1 MSALVVLTLNIT
13 DFAYG
18 IYFLI
23 LWVADLHYQ
32 GRFAIDEKE
41 WKSGLMCF
49 TALSICL
56 TFSLLSTFFLTF
68 LAFLRFWTVVNK
80 LSMKFGNT
88 VFTKTVLCVTILLSI
103 LTTTII
109 AYIVK
114 IFHKEVPFKLCSPFV
129 DPTDSVL
136 TLRITT
142 LVTVS
147 FQFSS
152 VFIIFVIYFLMVRYL
167 KSYDNDFFENGSQK
181 KSHAPL
187 FIQIF
192 IVTVS
197 NILCWIPS
205 GTIYL
210 VALFLKK
217 YPVNLI
223 IWSTIA
229 VTPINSVIN
238 PVVFIVANFRSH
250 KRKRNYLI

>member
-1 MSALVVLTLNIT
+1 MSALIVLLLNIT
-13 DFAYG
+13 DFCYG
-18 IYFLI
+18 IYFFI

-41 WKSGLMCF
+41 WKSSLICF

-56 TFSLLSTFFLTF
+56 TFSLLSTFLLTF
-68 LAFLRFWTVVNK
+68 LAFLRLWTVVNP
-80 LSMKFGNT
+80 LSIKFEYT
-88 VFTKTVLCVTILLSI
+88 VFTKTGLCVTILFSI
-103 LTTTII
+103 LTSTII
-109 AYIVK
+109 AYVVK

-142 LVTVS
+142 MVTVS
-147 FQFSS
+147 AQFFA
-152 VFIIFVIYFLMVRYL
+152 VLIIFVIYFLMIRYL
-167 KSYDNDFFENGSQK
+167 KRYENHFFENGYQK

-197 NILCWIPS
+197 NVLCWIPS
-205 GTIYL
+205 GIIYL

-217 YPVNLI
+217 YPVDLI

-229 VTPINSVIN
+229 ITPINSVIN

-250 KRKRNYLI
+250 KRKRNF